1 MEVLAGRP
9 HELTPQLL
17 ESVER
22 YRYKVFV
29 EMLGWQLDTP
39 PGLERDQFDHSGTL
53 YLAARDAQQN
63 VIGTARLMPTG
74 QIGRMAVLPEHRKNG
89 VGRRLLELA
98 VAEARRL
105 KLPHVFLHAQSH
117 ARGFYEKSGFVA
129 HGDEFE
135 EAGIPHV
142 EMTLR
147 AVR

>member
-1 MEVLAGRP
+1 MKFHVAVAP
-9 HELTPQLL
+9 WH
-17 ESVER
+17 
-22 YRYKVFV
+22 
-29 EMLGWQLDTP
+29 
-39 PGLERDQFDHSGTL
+39 QFD
-53 YLAARDAQQN
+53 ARLRDVRQRVFTEEQGVPAELDVDGIDPECVHFVAHDDRGA

-74 QIGRMAVLPEHRKNG
+74 QIGRMAVLPEHRKHG

-105 KLPHVFLHAQSH
+105 NLPHVFLHAQSH
-117 ARGFYEKSGFVA
+117 AQGFYEKSGFVA
-129 HGDEFE
+129 HGEEFE